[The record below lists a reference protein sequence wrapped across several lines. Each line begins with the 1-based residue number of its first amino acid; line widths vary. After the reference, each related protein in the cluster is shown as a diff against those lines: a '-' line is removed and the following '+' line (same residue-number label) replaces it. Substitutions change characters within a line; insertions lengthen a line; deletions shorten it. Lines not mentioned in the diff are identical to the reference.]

1 MVKDTP
7 VSLPTTSELRHTPI
21 AMTQDQL
28 DNMEHKILYRQT
40 RSLRLGDTQRF
51 KIHFTPHAEG
61 DEVVIPP
68 TLWVKVK
75 NLEPVSKRAIY
86 LAGPYILYVD
96 CRQSDYDPNVKYF
109 VTADQPVFE
118 PQLLPG
124 QSFYVQLSCHTL
136 KKDYSWVVDVVSQII
151 FNTKIMI
158 DFEIMVGTSKKVLH
172 EASSPDMNIPNADKV
187 GAFHSLLN
195 VTEWDTKDLWN
206 LPVLQPGK
214 PKHLVILTH
223 GLHSNSSADML
234 YLKEQ
239 IDKVA
244 KNTQESCGEETVV
257 KAFFDNAGKTERGIK
272 YLGSRVAEYIVEL
285 VTENEMLNNG
295 QVTKISFVG
304 HSLGG
309 CVQTFVIAYLR
320 SNFPWFFETIKP
332 INFITIASPL
342 LGVAN
347 ENPLYVK
354 VALSAGVVGKTGQ
367 ELGLKYLENNSKPLL
382 LLLPSGLAHKTLKQ
396 FRRRTVYA
404 NALSDGIV
412 PLRTSSLL
420 YLDYKGLVPL
430 INSNNISLSDAR
442 KAASSSESSAKN
454 IDKASGKAPK
464 SVSDSNPFSPVQ
476 TLMSYFMPQK
486 QKGHGEQYR
495 NFQTMGAEGEVEDE
509 DEGGDEKREAH
520 GIPNSTFLDS
530 AAALFLP
537 PLPSMKY
544 ITDPTSR
551 ENVIIHDK
559 VYYEKDLPKTLKN
572 GEHPSPSGNGSV
584 NGGSSSMTK
593 RFLNKL
599 DYNYEELE
607 EQIAREYH
615 KNMSWRKVVVKLKPD
630 AHNNIIARRRFA
642 NAYGWPVIKHLVE
655 SHFAPEKVYNKAVV
669 SAMEHSS
676 TSEFASHD
684 SLDDEQDLTNLVN
697 RDLLTQQN
705 HEIDETTMAEEEGNT
720 VNAAWI
726 NSKDNGESVFA
737 LGVAG
742 LLGEVTHLVGDFSD
756 SIFNGKRPSIPFI
769 GQIPLPTALVSPSN
783 EIPVTS
789 GGTTSD
795 KVVKGNANDNIDES
809 GDLSLS
815 KPGVMNDFL

>member
-1 MVKDTP
+1 MP
-7 VSLPTTSELRHTPI
+7 NSISSSSQLPSTSELRNTPV

-28 DNMEHKILYRQT
+28 DNMEHKILYRQI
-40 RSLRLGDTQRF
+40 RSLKLGDTERF

-158 DFEIMVGTSKKVLH
+158 DFEIMVGTSKQVLH
-172 EASSPDMNIPNADKV
+172 EASHTDRHVLNADKV
-187 GAFHSLLN
+187 GTFHPLLN

-206 LPVLQPGK
+206 LPVLQQGK
-214 PKHLVILTH
+214 PKHLVIVTH
-223 GLHSNSSADML
+223 GLHSNTSADML

-239 IDKVA
+239 IDKMA
-244 KNTQESCGEETVV
+244 EKTKYTCGEETVV
-257 KAFFDNAGKTERGIK
+257 KGFFDNAGKTERGIK

-295 QVTKISFVG
+295 QVTKISFIG

-309 CVQTFVIAYLR
+309 CVQTFAIAYLR

-332 INFITIASPL
+332 INFIAIASPL

-347 ENPLYVK
+347 ENPLYVR

-367 ELGLKYLENNSKPLL
+367 ELGLKYLEKNSKPLL

-396 FRRRTVYA
+396 FKRRTVYA
-404 NALSDGIV
+404 NALNDGIV

-430 INSNNISLSDAR
+430 INSTD
-442 KAASSSESSAKN
+442 SALTDSKDIVDSVSPKDN
-454 IDKASGKAPK
+454 GKVSGKAPK
-464 SVSDSNPFSPVQ
+464 SVQDSNPFSPMQ
-476 TLMSYFMPQK
+476 TLMSFFMPQK
-486 QKGHGEQYR
+486 QKGDGEQYR
-495 NFQTMGAEGEVEDE
+495 NFQTTTTDGDE
-509 DEGGDEKREAH
+509 DNEGGDEKREAS

-530 AAALFLP
+530 ASALFLP

-559 VYYEKDLPKTLKN
+559 VYYEKDLPTTLKN
-572 GEHPSPSGNGSV
+572 GEQFVSTDNETI
-584 NGGSSSMTK
+584 NGSSSMTK
-593 RFLNKL
+593 RLLNKL

-630 AHNNIIARRRFA
+630 AHNNIIVRRRFA
-642 NAYGWPVIKHLVE
+642 NAYGWPVIKHIVE
-655 SHFAPEKVYNKAVV
+655 NHFSPDKIYNKTVTSV
-669 SAMEHSS
+669 MQHSS
-676 TSEFASHD
+676 TGELTSHD
-684 SLDDEQDLTNLVN
+684 SLDDEQDLTSLVN
-697 RDLLTQQN
+697 RDVISQQN
-705 HEIDETTMAEEEGNT
+705 HEIDETTPIEEENS
-720 VNAAWI
+720 ASSAWI
-726 NSKDNGESVFA
+726 NSKDNAESIFA

-742 LLGEVTHLVGDFSD
+742 LLGEVTHFVGDFSD
-756 SIFNGKRPSIPFI
+756 SILSGKRPTIPLI
-769 GQIPLPTALVSPSN
+769 GQIPLPAALVSPSREVPIN
-783 EIPVTS
+783 S
-789 GGTTSD
+789 
-795 KVVKGNANDNIDES
+795 KNGNSQGHNIDTAQGEIDES

-815 KPGVMNDFL
+815 KTGVMNNFL

>member
-1 MVKDTP
+1 M
-7 VSLPTTSELRHTPI
+7 
-21 AMTQDQL
+21 
-28 DNMEHKILYRQT
+28 
-40 RSLRLGDTQRF
+40 
-51 KIHFTPHAEG
+51 
-61 DEVVIPP
+61 
-68 TLWVKVK
+68 
-75 NLEPVSKRAIY
+75 
-86 LAGPYILYVD
+86 YVD
-96 CRQSDYDPNVKYF
+96 CRQLDYDPNVKYF

-136 KKDYSWVVDVVSQII
+136 KKDYSWIVDVVSQII

-172 EASSPDMNIPNADKV
+172 EASNPDRNILNADKV
-187 GAFHSLLN
+187 GTFHPLLN

-223 GLHSNSSADML
+223 GLHSNASADML

-239 IDKVA
+239 IDRMKE
-244 KNTQESCGEETVV
+244 KTQSTCGEETVV

-295 QVTKISFVG
+295 QVTKISFIG

-320 SNFPWFFETIKP
+320 LNFLWFFETIKP
-332 INFITIASPL
+332 INFIAIASPL

-367 ELGLKYLENNSKPLL
+367 ELGLKYLENDSKPLL
-382 LLLPSGLAHKTLKQ
+382 LLLPSGLAHRTLKQ
-396 FRRRTVYA
+396 FKRRTVYA
-404 NALSDGIV
+404 NALNDGIV

-430 INSNNISLSDAR
+430 INSNDISLNDA
-442 KAASSSESSAKN
+442 KEAIDGVQAGKN
-454 IDKASGKAPK
+454 TDKASGKAPK
-464 SVSDSNPFSPVQ
+464 SVQDNNPFLPMQ

-495 NFQTMGAEGEVEDE
+495 NFQTSTADGEEDA

-520 GIPNSTFLDS
+520 GIPNLTFLDS

-559 VYYEKDLPKTLKN
+559 VYYEKDLPKMLKN
-572 GEHPSPSGNGSV
+572 GGQFVSGGNGTS
-584 NGGSSSMTK
+584 NGSSSMTK

-630 AHNNIIARRRFA
+630 AHNNIIVRRRFA
-642 NAYGWPVIKHLVE
+642 NAYGWPVVKHIVE
-655 SHFAPEKVYNKAVV
+655 NHFNQDKVYNKTVASV
-669 SAMEHSS
+669 MEHSS
-676 TSEFASHD
+676 TGEFASHD
-684 SLDDEQDLTNLVN
+684 SLDDEQDLTNLIN
-697 RDLLTQQN
+697 RDLMTQQN
-705 HEIDETTMAEEEGNT
+705 HEIDETTTAEEENT
-720 VNAAWI
+720 ANAAWI
-726 NSKDNGESVFA
+726 NSKDNAESIFA

-742 LLGEVTHLVGDFSD
+742 LLGEVTHFVGDFSD
-756 SIFNGKRPSIPFI
+756 SIFSGKRPSIPLI
-769 GQIPLPTALVSPSN
+769 GQIPLPAALVSPSN
-783 EIPVTS
+783 EAPVS
-789 GGTTSD
+789 NNR
-795 KVVKGNANDNIDES
+795 GNDHGHNIDNAEDEIDES

-815 KPGVMNDFL
+815 KPGVMNNFL

>member
-1 MVKDTP
+1 M
-7 VSLPTTSELRHTPI
+7 
-21 AMTQDQL
+21 
-28 DNMEHKILYRQT
+28 
-40 RSLRLGDTQRF
+40 
-51 KIHFTPHAEG
+51 
-61 DEVVIPP
+61 
-68 TLWVKVK
+68 
-75 NLEPVSKRAIY
+75 
-86 LAGPYILYVD
+86 YVD
-96 CRQSDYDPNVKYF
+96 CRQLDYDPNVKYF

-136 KKDYSWVVDVVSQII
+136 KKDYSWIVDVVSQII

-172 EASSPDMNIPNADKV
+172 EASNPDRNILNADKV
-187 GAFHSLLN
+187 GTFHPLLN

-223 GLHSNSSADML
+223 GLHSNASADML

-239 IDKVA
+239 IDRMKE
-244 KNTQESCGEETVV
+244 KTQSTCGEETVV

-295 QVTKISFVG
+295 QVTKISFIG

-320 SNFPWFFETIKP
+320 LNFPWFFETIKP
-332 INFITIASPL
+332 INFIAIASPL

-367 ELGLKYLENNSKPLL
+367 ELGLKYLENDSKPLL
-382 LLLPSGLAHKTLKQ
+382 LLLPSGLAHRTLKQ
-396 FRRRTVYA
+396 FKRRTVYA
-404 NALSDGIV
+404 NALNDGIV

-430 INSNNISLSDAR
+430 INSNDISLNDA
-442 KAASSSESSAKN
+442 KEAIDGVQGGKN
-454 IDKASGKAPK
+454 TDKASGKALK
-464 SVSDSNPFSPVQ
+464 SVQDNNPFLPMQ

-495 NFQTMGAEGEVEDE
+495 NFQTSTADGEENA

-520 GIPNSTFLDS
+520 GIPNLTFLDS

-544 ITDPTSR
+544 ITDPTTR

-559 VYYEKDLPKTLKN
+559 VYYEKDLPKMLKN
-572 GEHPSPSGNGSV
+572 GGQFVSGGNGST
-584 NGGSSSMTK
+584 NGSSSMTK

-615 KNMSWRKVVVKLKPD
+615 KNMSWRKVVVKIKPD
-630 AHNNIIARRRFA
+630 AHNNIIVRRRFA
-642 NAYGWPVIKHLVE
+642 NAYGWPVVKHIVE
-655 SHFAPEKVYNKAVV
+655 NHFNQDKVYNKTVASV
-669 SAMEHSS
+669 MEHSS
-676 TSEFASHD
+676 TGEFASHD
-684 SLDDEQDLTNLVN
+684 SLDDEQDLTNLIN
-697 RDLLTQQN
+697 RDLMTQQN
-705 HEIDETTMAEEEGNT
+705 HEIDETTTAEEENT
-720 VNAAWI
+720 ANAAWI
-726 NSKDNGESVFA
+726 NSKDNAESIFA

-742 LLGEVTHLVGDFSD
+742 LLGEVTHFVGDFSD
-756 SIFNGKRPSIPFI
+756 SIFSGKRPSIPLI
-769 GQIPLPTALVSPSN
+769 GQIPIPAALVSPSN
-783 EIPVTS
+783 EVPVS
-789 GGTTSD
+789 NSR
-795 KVVKGNANDNIDES
+795 GNEHGHSADNAEDEIDES

-815 KPGVMNDFL
+815 KPGVMNNFL

>member
-1 MVKDTP
+1 M
-7 VSLPTTSELRHTPI
+7 
-21 AMTQDQL
+21 
-28 DNMEHKILYRQT
+28 
-40 RSLRLGDTQRF
+40 
-51 KIHFTPHAEG
+51 
-61 DEVVIPP
+61 
-68 TLWVKVK
+68 
-75 NLEPVSKRAIY
+75 
-86 LAGPYILYVD
+86 YVD
-96 CRQSDYDPNVKYF
+96 CRQLDYDPNVKYF

-136 KKDYSWVVDVVSQII
+136 KKDYSWIVDVVSQII

-158 DFEIMVGTSKKVLH
+158 DCEIMVGTSKKVLH
-172 EASSPDMNIPNADKV
+172 EASNPDRNILNADKV
-187 GAFHSLLN
+187 GTFHPLLN

-223 GLHSNSSADML
+223 GLHSNASADML

-239 IDKVA
+239 IDRMKE
-244 KNTQESCGEETVV
+244 KTQSTCGEETVV

-295 QVTKISFVG
+295 QVTKISFIG

-320 SNFPWFFETIKP
+320 LNFLWFFETIKP
-332 INFITIASPL
+332 INFIAIASPL

-367 ELGLKYLENNSKPLL
+367 ELGLKYLENDSKPLL
-382 LLLPSGLAHKTLKQ
+382 LLLPSGLAHRTLKQ
-396 FRRRTVYA
+396 FKRRTVYA
-404 NALSDGIV
+404 NALNDGIV

-430 INSNNISLSDAR
+430 INSNDISLNDA
-442 KAASSSESSAKN
+442 KEAIDGVQAGKN
-454 IDKASGKAPK
+454 TDKASGKAPK
-464 SVSDSNPFSPVQ
+464 SVQDNNPFLPMQ

-495 NFQTMGAEGEVEDE
+495 NFQTSTADGEEDA

-520 GIPNSTFLDS
+520 GIPNLTFLDS

-559 VYYEKDLPKTLKN
+559 VYYEKDLPKMLKN
-572 GEHPSPSGNGSV
+572 GGQFVSGGNGTS
-584 NGGSSSMTK
+584 NGSSSMTK

-630 AHNNIIARRRFA
+630 AHNNIIVRRRFA
-642 NAYGWPVIKHLVE
+642 NAYGWPVVKHIVE
-655 SHFAPEKVYNKAVV
+655 NHFNQDKVYNKTVASV
-669 SAMEHSS
+669 MEHSS
-676 TSEFASHD
+676 TGEFASHD
-684 SLDDEQDLTNLVN
+684 SLDDEQDLTNLIN
-697 RDLLTQQN
+697 RDLMTQQN
-705 HEIDETTMAEEEGNT
+705 HEIDETTTAEEENT
-720 VNAAWI
+720 ANAAWI
-726 NSKDNGESVFA
+726 NSKDNAESIFA

-742 LLGEVTHLVGDFSD
+742 LLGEVTHFVGDFSD
-756 SIFNGKRPSIPFI
+756 SIFSGKRPSIPLI
-769 GQIPLPTALVSPSN
+769 GQIPLPAALVSPSN
-783 EIPVTS
+783 EAPVS
-789 GGTTSD
+789 NNR
-795 KVVKGNANDNIDES
+795 GNDHGHNIDNAEDEIDES

-815 KPGVMNDFL
+815 KPGVMNNFL

>member
-1 MVKDTP
+1 
-7 VSLPTTSELRHTPI
+7 
-21 AMTQDQL
+21 
-28 DNMEHKILYRQT
+28 MEHKILYRQT

-136 KKDYSWVVDVVSQII
+136 KKDYSWIVDVVSQII
-151 FNTKIMI
+151 FNTKITI

-172 EASSPDMNIPNADKV
+172 EASHAEKHILHADHV
-187 GAFHSLLN
+187 GTFHPLLN
-195 VTEWDTKDLWN
+195 VTEWDTRDLWN
-206 LPVLQPGK
+206 LPVLSPGK

-239 IDKVA
+239 IDRMA
-244 KNTQESCGEETVV
+244 KKTQTGCGEETVV
-257 KAFFDNAGKTERGIK
+257 KAFFDNGGKTERGIK

-295 QVTKISFVG
+295 QVTKISFIG

-309 CVQTFVIAYLR
+309 CVQVFVIAYLR

-332 INFITIASPL
+332 INFVAIASPL

-382 LLLPSGLAHKTLKQ
+382 LLLPSGLAHRTLKQ
-396 FRRRTVYA
+396 FKRRTVYA
-404 NALSDGIV
+404 NALNDGIV

-430 INSNNISLSDAR
+430 INSNDVSSNDAKGAIENAQR
-442 KAASSSESSAKN
+442 NAK
-454 IDKASGKAPK
+454 DEVSGKAPK
-464 SVSDSNPFSPVQ
+464 SVKDNNPFSPMQ

-486 QKGHGEQYR
+486 QKGKGEQYR
-495 NFQTMGAEGEVEDE
+495 NFQTTNEEGEGKN
-509 DEGGDEKREAH
+509 EGGDEKREAS

-551 ENVIIHDK
+551 DNVIIHDK
-559 VYYEKDLPKTLKN
+559 VYYEKDLPKMLRN
-572 GEHPSPSGNGSV
+572 GDQFVSGSNGSSS
-584 NGGSSSMTK
+584 NGNSSMTK
-593 RFLNKL
+593 RLLNRI

-630 AHNNIIARRRFA
+630 AHNNIIVRRRFA

-655 SHFAPEKVYNKAVV
+655 NHFGPEKVYNKTVTSV
-669 SAMEHSS
+669 MEHAS
-676 TSEFASHD
+676 TGEFASHD

-697 RDLLTQQN
+697 RDLMTRQN
-705 HEIDETTMAEEEGNT
+705 HEIDETTTAEEENT
-720 VNAAWI
+720 ANAAWI
-726 NSKDNGESVFA
+726 NAKDNSESIFA

-742 LLGEVTHLVGDFSD
+742 LLGEVTHFVGDFGEA
-756 SIFNGKRPSIPFI
+756 IFNGKRPSIPLI
-769 GQIPLPTALVSPSN
+769 GQIPLPAALVSPSN
-783 EIPVTS
+783 EPAMAD
-789 GGTTSD
+789 G
-795 KVVKGNANDNIDES
+795 VVANDQGRSLSIAEDEIDES

-815 KPGVMNDFL
+815 KPGVMNNFL

>member
-1 MVKDTP
+1 M
-7 VSLPTTSELRHTPI
+7 
-21 AMTQDQL
+21 
-28 DNMEHKILYRQT
+28 
-40 RSLRLGDTQRF
+40 
-51 KIHFTPHAEG
+51 
-61 DEVVIPP
+61 
-68 TLWVKVK
+68 
-75 NLEPVSKRAIY
+75 
-86 LAGPYILYVD
+86 YVD
-96 CRQSDYDPNVKYF
+96 CRQLDYDPNVKYF

-136 KKDYSWVVDVVSQII
+136 KKDYSWIVDVVSQII

-172 EASSPDMNIPNADKV
+172 EASNPDRNILNADKV
-187 GAFHSLLN
+187 GTFHPLLN

-223 GLHSNSSADML
+223 GLHSNASADML

-239 IDKVA
+239 IDRMKE
-244 KNTQESCGEETVV
+244 KTQSTCGEETVV

-295 QVTKISFVG
+295 QVTKISFIG

-320 SNFPWFFETIKP
+320 LNFLWFFETIKP
-332 INFITIASPL
+332 INFIAIASPL

-367 ELGLKYLENNSKPLL
+367 ELGLKYLENDSKPLL
-382 LLLPSGLAHKTLKQ
+382 LLLPSGLAHRTLKQ
-396 FRRRTVYA
+396 FKRRTVYA
-404 NALSDGIV
+404 NALNDGIV

-430 INSNNISLSDAR
+430 INSNDISLNDA
-442 KAASSSESSAKN
+442 KEAIDGVQAGKN
-454 IDKASGKAPK
+454 TDKASGKAPK
-464 SVSDSNPFSPVQ
+464 SVQDNNPFLPMQ

-495 NFQTMGAEGEVEDE
+495 NFQTSTADGEEDA

-520 GIPNSTFLDS
+520 GIPNLTFLDS

-559 VYYEKDLPKTLKN
+559 VYYEKDLPKMLKN
-572 GEHPSPSGNGSV
+572 GGQFVSGGNGTS
-584 NGGSSSMTK
+584 NGSSSMTK

-630 AHNNIIARRRFA
+630 AHNNIIVRRRFA
-642 NAYGWPVIKHLVE
+642 NAYGWPVVKHIVE
-655 SHFAPEKVYNKAVV
+655 NHFNQDKVYNKTVASV
-669 SAMEHSS
+669 MEHSS
-676 TSEFASHD
+676 TGEFASHD
-684 SLDDEQDLTNLVN
+684 SLDDEQDLTNLIN
-697 RDLLTQQN
+697 RDLMTQQN
-705 HEIDETTMAEEEGNT
+705 HEIDETTTAEEENT
-720 VNAAWI
+720 ANAAWI
-726 NSKDNGESVFA
+726 NSKDNAESIFA

-742 LLGEVTHLVGDFSD
+742 LLGEVTHFVGDFSD
-756 SIFNGKRPSIPFI
+756 SIFSGKRPSIPLI
-769 GQIPLPTALVSPSN
+769 GQIPLPAALVSPSN
-783 EIPVTS
+783 ETPVS
-789 GGTTSD
+789 NNR
-795 KVVKGNANDNIDES
+795 GNDHGHNIDNAEDEIDES

-815 KPGVMNDFL
+815 KPGVMNNFL

>member
-1 MVKDTP
+1 
-7 VSLPTTSELRHTPI
+7 
-21 AMTQDQL
+21 MTQAQL
-28 DNMEHKILYRQT
+28 DTMEHKILYRQT
-40 RSLRLGDTQRF
+40 RSVKLGETTRF
-51 KIHFTPHAEG
+51 KIHFSPHAEG

-96 CRQSDYDPNVKYF
+96 CRQSDYDPNKKYF

-124 QSFYVQLSCHTL
+124 QSFYAQLSCHTL
-136 KKDYSWVVDVVSQII
+136 KKDYSWIVDVVSQII
-151 FNTKIMI
+151 FNTKIVI
-158 DFEIMVGTSKKVLH
+158 DFEIMVGTSKQVLH
-172 EASSPDMNIPNADKV
+172 EASVNTVKGITPYSDKV
-187 GAFHSLLN
+187 GTFHPLLN
-195 VTEWDTKDLWN
+195 VTEWDTRDLWN

-214 PKHLVILTH
+214 PKHLVIVTH
-223 GLHSNSSADML
+223 GLHSNTSADML

-239 IDKVA
+239 IDRMAEK
-244 KNTQESCGEETVV
+244 TQDTSGEQTVV
-257 KAFFDNAGKTERGIK
+257 KGFFDNAGKTERGIK
-272 YLGSRVAEYIVEL
+272 YLGSRVAEYIIEL

-295 QVTKISFVG
+295 QVTKISFIG

-309 CVQTFVIAYLR
+309 CVQTFTIAYLR

-332 INFITIASPL
+332 INFIAIASPL

-354 VALSAGVVGKTGQ
+354 IALSAGVVGKTGQ
-367 ELGLKYLENNSKPLL
+367 ELGLKYLEKNSKPLL

-396 FRRRTVYA
+396 FKRRTVYA
-404 NALSDGIV
+404 NALNDGIV

-430 INSNNISLSDAR
+430 INSNEVSLTDSNEAR
-442 KAASSSESSAKN
+442 NSRSSIVAAGKTPKG
-454 IDKASGKAPK
+454 KASGKAPK
-464 SVSDSNPFSPVQ
+464 SVSDSNPFSPMQ

-495 NFQTMGAEGEVEDE
+495 NFQTTSVDGNVDD
-509 DEGGDEKREAH
+509 DEGGDEKREAR

-559 VYYEKDLPKTLKN
+559 VYYEKDLPKLMKN
-572 GEHPSPSGNGSV
+572 GQQLSTNGVSSGNTGS
-584 NGGSSSMTK
+584 GPSMTK

-607 EQIAREYH
+607 EEIAREYH

-630 AHNNIIARRRFA
+630 AHNNIIVRRRFA
-642 NAYGWPVIKHLVE
+642 NAYGWPVIKHIVE
-655 SHFAPEKVYNKAVV
+655 NHFGQEPVTNKAVASV
-669 SAMEHSS
+669 MQHSS
-676 TSEFASHD
+676 SVGEFASHD
-684 SLDDEQDLTNLVN
+684 SLDEEQDLTNLVN
-697 RDLLTQQN
+697 RDLVARQN
-705 HEIDETTMAEEEGNT
+705 HEIDETTSSAEDENSA
-720 VNAAWI
+720 NAAWI
-726 NSKDNGESVFA
+726 NSKDNAESIFA

-742 LLGEVTHLVGDFSD
+742 LLGEVTHFVGDFSD
-756 SIFNGKRPSIPFI
+756 SIFSGKRPTIPLI
-769 GQIPLPTALVSPSN
+769 GQIPIPAALISPSN
-783 EIPVTS
+783 EGVPVTTS
-789 GGTTSD
+789 SDSKAKGGTRGIDNVSD
-795 KVVKGNANDNIDES
+795 DIDES

-815 KPGVMNDFL
+815 KAGVMDNFI